1 MDFSIRLRDIVIKS
15 FDYQER
21 VFSFKIGGLKITEVS
36 MVGRDDNQKISLPF
50 HINKGKLN
58 ITFDFKQ
65 EDLELQPYNIFVSV
79 LGVKLR
85 VKLQGMAA
93 KRMDERY
100 IEITRDSGFKEFLY
114 FSISGRLTYLKV
126 KYSPNLFPVE
136 TQVITIN
143 DIEISNRQLSFAVS
157 DSDKAF
163 DRLYLYNVTHRY
175 IEITDFIYEAGC
187 ITVTFTDGF
196 FTHGP
201 DEWRIRLGVLKN
213 GQSCIYDTRLD
224 DEHFPIVF
232 NNGYELIHRI
242 GQVIGKLY
250 DHHTLQAIETRD
262 DKICFQISVIT
273 KNSPLTHL
281 EGICLNRSTN
291 EFISAPATI
300 HKIIAKG
307 IDNDYTDIL
316 LRENGETIYDLKHK
330 TKRITHFENII
341 TFEFSNLDFPLNNSE
356 GIINYERYD
365 TNVYDIYM
373 AFHIKDNLFYP
384 SNRVRVHYN
393 SDLKD
398 EYHLNQND
406 KYSLILKA
414 FPAARQH
421 LLAFRPIF
429 LPKKSLVLYENIQ
442 ERFPNGKPLI
452 DEKPILLVS
461 EYPEKAQD
469 NGLAF
474 FEYVLKHHSDDMVAY
489 YIISEDSPDLEHLK
503 LPEEKIVYYKS
514 PKHFDLMT
522 RATYIAHTHSSFY
535 AVPLLSDYAN
545 LYALRMKK
553 IFLQHGIMG
562 VRDLSYLY
570 GKRTLFTDR
579 YVVSSDREKK
589 LVLNM
594 GYEENEIVLSGLS
607 RFDSLLTGNCV
618 EKTLSLRKKI
628 LIMPTWR
635 INQERL
641 LDEQFKKTIFYQEF
655 QRLITSETLKNL
667 AQSENLTIN
676 FYLHHNFQRYHH
688 LFESEFVNILR
699 EDDVTVQELLREH
712 GILITD
718 YSSVGLD
725 FSLQNRKV
733 LYYQF
738 DRLDELQNA
747 KELDGLLPGPIMTN
761 YQSLFENISEAVMD
775 NRLSEEYV
783 QKRRANL
790 YAFDDLNASERIYQA
805 MIEIE

>member
-1 MDFSIRLRDIVIKS
+1 MF
-15 FDYQER
+15 
-21 VFSFKIGGLKITEVS
+21 
-36 MVGRDDNQKISLPF
+36 M
-50 HINKGKLN
+50 
-58 ITFDFKQ
+58 
-65 EDLELQPYNIFVSV
+65 
-79 LGVKLR
+79 
-85 VKLQGMAA
+85 
-93 KRMDERY
+93 
-100 IEITRDSGFKEFLY
+100 
-114 FSISGRLTYLKV
+114 
-126 KYSPNLFPVE
+126 
-136 TQVITIN
+136 
-143 DIEISNRQLSFAVS
+143 
-157 DSDKAF
+157 
-163 DRLYLYNVTHRY
+163 
-175 IEITDFIYEAGC
+175 
-187 ITVTFTDGF
+187 
-196 FTHGP
+196 
-201 DEWRIRLGVLKN
+201 
-213 GQSCIYDTRLD
+213 
-224 DEHFPIVF
+224 
-232 NNGYELIHRI
+232 
-242 GQVIGKLY
+242 
-250 DHHTLQAIETRD
+250 
-262 DKICFQISVIT
+262 
-273 KNSPLTHL
+273 
-281 EGICLNRSTN
+281 
-291 EFISAPATI
+291 
-300 HKIIAKG
+300 
-307 IDNDYTDIL
+307 
-316 LRENGETIYDLKHK
+316 
-330 TKRITHFENII
+330 
-341 TFEFSNLDFPLNNSE
+341 
-356 GIINYERYD
+356 
-365 TNVYDIYM
+365 IYM

-398 EYHLNQND
+398 EYHLKHND

-618 EKTLSLRKKI
+618 EKTLSLRKK
-628 LIMPTWR
+628 
-635 INQERL
+635 
-641 LDEQFKKTIFYQEF
+641 F
-655 QRLITSETLKNL
+655 
-667 AQSENLTIN
+667 
-676 FYLHHNFQRYHH
+676 
-688 LFESEFVNILR
+688 
-699 EDDVTVQELLREH
+699 
-712 GILITD
+712 
-718 YSSVGLD
+718 
-725 FSLQNRKV
+725 
-733 LYYQF
+733 
-738 DRLDELQNA
+738 
-747 KELDGLLPGPIMTN
+747 
-761 YQSLFENISEAVMD
+761 
-775 NRLSEEYV
+775 
-783 QKRRANL
+783 
-790 YAFDDLNASERIYQA
+790 
-805 MIEIE
+805 

>member
-1 MDFSIRLRDIVIKS
+1 
-15 FDYQER
+15 
-21 VFSFKIGGLKITEVS
+21 
-36 MVGRDDNQKISLPF
+36 
-50 HINKGKLN
+50 
-58 ITFDFKQ
+58 
-65 EDLELQPYNIFVSV
+65 
-79 LGVKLR
+79 
-85 VKLQGMAA
+85 
-93 KRMDERY
+93 
-100 IEITRDSGFKEFLY
+100 
-114 FSISGRLTYLKV
+114 
-126 KYSPNLFPVE
+126 
-136 TQVITIN
+136 
-143 DIEISNRQLSFAVS
+143 
-157 DSDKAF
+157 
-163 DRLYLYNVTHRY
+163 
-175 IEITDFIYEAGC
+175 
-187 ITVTFTDGF
+187 
-196 FTHGP
+196 
-201 DEWRIRLGVLKN
+201 
-213 GQSCIYDTRLD
+213 
-224 DEHFPIVF
+224 
-232 NNGYELIHRI
+232 
-242 GQVIGKLY
+242 
-250 DHHTLQAIETRD
+250 
-262 DKICFQISVIT
+262 
-273 KNSPLTHL
+273 
-281 EGICLNRSTN
+281 
-291 EFISAPATI
+291 
-300 HKIIAKG
+300 
-307 IDNDYTDIL
+307 
-316 LRENGETIYDLKHK
+316 
-330 TKRITHFENII
+330 
-341 TFEFSNLDFPLNNSE
+341 
-356 GIINYERYD
+356 
-365 TNVYDIYM
+365 M